1 MLKKGADLKPGLVVG
16 NIVDKKTFYIT
27 TPIYYVNDIPHIGH
41 SYTTIAADALA
52 RYKRMRDY
60 DVFFLT
66 GTDEH
71 GQKIEKT
78 AQLNNENPI
87 ELADRMVERFKNL
100 WQVLDI
106 SNDDFIR
113 TTESRHVK
121 QVQDAFVKMYEKGDI
136 YLGEYEGW
144 YCTPCESFWTSAQ
157 LSLDNCPE
165 CGRSVEKIREKNYFF
180 RLSKYQD
187 LLIEYFEKYP
197 DFVKPESRRNE
208 LHRRIVDGIDDI
220 SVSRAAVE
228 WGVHV
233 PMDNKHTIYV
243 WVDALFNYIT
253 ALGLEDSEKRKKYWP
268 ANVHIIGKEILWF
281 HGVIW
286 PAMLMSL
293 GIEAPYQIFAHGWWT
308 LEGKK
313 ISKSLGNAIDPVEIT
328 EAYGVDT
335 FRYFL
340 LREVPFGLDGNFSY
354 EAMVNR
360 INCDL
365 GNDLGN
371 LLHRTLTMIEKY
383 CDGIVPEHE
392 GLLSTEGKELIE
404 RSKKLTD
411 EVDHAMSN
419 LQFSKALESIWN
431 YIGLVNK
438 YVEISKPWVLAK
450 ELSTKNKLNE
460 VLYNLAE
467 SIRIISSFILPF
479 MPNVAAEM
487 HKQLGLSSDTESAG
501 NDFTWGGIRSGTKVC
516 KGSPVF
522 PKFEYSTVN

>member
-1 MLKKGADLKPGLVVG
+1 MDPKPVLDVE
-16 NIVDKKTFYIT
+16 NAVDKKTFYIT
-27 TPIYYVNDIPHIGH
+27 TPIYYVNDVPHIGH
-41 SYTTIAADALA
+41 SYTTIAADTLA
-52 RYKRMRDY
+52 RYKRMRNY

-71 GQKIEKT
+71 GQKIEK
-78 AQLNNENPI
+78 AAKLNNEDPI
-87 ELADRMVERFKNL
+87 ELADRVVERYKNL
-100 WQVLDI
+100 WDVLNI

-113 TTESRHVK
+113 TTEGRHVK
-121 QVQDAFVKMYEKGDI
+121 QVQNAFKKMYENGDI

-144 YCTPCESFWTSAQ
+144 YCIPCESFWTSAQ

-187 LLIEYFEKYP
+187 LLLEYFEKHP

-208 LHRRIVDGIDDI
+208 LHRRIVGGIDDI

-253 ALGLEDSEKRKKYWP
+253 ALGLDDSEKRKKYWP
-268 ANVHIIGKEILWF
+268 ARVHIIGKEILWF

-293 GIEAPYQIFAHGWWT
+293 GIEVPYQIFAHGWWT

-313 ISKSLGNAIDPVEIT
+313 ISKSLGNAIDPIEIT
-328 EAYGVDT
+328 ETYGVDT
-335 FRYFL
+335 YRYFL

-383 CDGIVPEHE
+383 CDGIVPDHE
-392 GLLSTEGKELIE
+392 GLLSTEGDVFVVIY
-404 RSKKLTD
+404 KKIND
-411 EVDHAMSN
+411 QVDHAMSN
-419 LQFSKALESIWN
+419 LQFSKALESIWD

-467 SIRIISSFILPF
+467 SIRIISLFILPF

-487 HKQLGLSSDTESAG
+487 HKQLGLSPDEESAG
-501 NDFTWGGIRSGTKVC
+501 NNITWGGMRPGTKVC
-516 KGSPVF
+516 KGTPIF
-522 PKFEYSTVN
+522 RKFEYSAEN

>member
-1 MLKKGADLKPGLVVG
+1 M
-16 NIVDKKTFYIT
+16 NRIVSIGVNRNTFYIT

-52 RYKRMRDY
+52 RYKRMRGY

-71 GQKIEKT
+71 GQKIQKAAQANKEK
-78 AQLNNENPI
+78 PI
-87 ELADRMVERFKNL
+87 ELADRMVEKFKNL
-100 WQVLDI
+100 WKILNV

-113 TTESRHVK
+113 TTEDKHVR
-121 QVQDAFVKMYEKGDI
+121 QVEDIFEKIYENGDI

-144 YCTPCESFWTSAQ
+144 YCIPCESFWTAAQ
-157 LSLDNCPE
+157 LSSGNCPE
-165 CGRSVEKIREKNYFF
+165 CSRSVERLKEKNFFF

-187 LLIEYFEKYP
+187 SLLKHFDEHP
-197 DFVKPESRRNE
+197 DFVRPESRRNE
-208 LHRRIVDGIDDI
+208 LHRRLVAGIDDI

-228 WGVHV
+228 WGIPV
-233 PMDNKHTIYV
+233 PMDKKHTIYV

-253 ALGLEDSEKRKKYWP
+253 ALEYYDGSKRLKKYWP
-268 ANVHIIGKEILWF
+268 ANVQIMGKEILWF
-281 HGVIW
+281 HGIVW

-293 GIEAPYQIFAHGWWT
+293 GIEPPYQIYAHGWWT
-308 LEGKK
+308 LEGQK

-328 EAYGVDT
+328 DTYSVDT
-335 FRYFL
+335 YRYFL

-354 EAMVNR
+354 NALVNR

-383 CDGIVPEHE
+383 CNGIVPEVKNV
-392 GLLSTEGKELIE
+392 STDGQELIKK
-404 RSKKLTD
+404 SKTLND
-411 EVDHAMSN
+411 EVELAMCD
-419 LQFSKALESIWN
+419 LQFSRALEAIWE

-450 ELSTKNKLNE
+450 EHTTRDELNE
-460 VLYNLAE
+460 VLYTLAE
-467 SIRIISSFILPF
+467 SIRIISLFISPF
-479 MPNVAAEM
+479 MPDTAIEM
-487 HKQLGLSSDTESAG
+487 QKQLGLSANKKSIECGT
-501 NDFTWGGIRSGTKVC
+501 TWGGMKSGIKVH
-516 KGSPVF
+516 KGKPIF
-522 PKFEYSTVN
+522 PKVEYSTIT

>member
-1 MLKKGADLKPGLVVG
+1 MDLKQALVVKS
-16 NIVDKKTFYIT
+16 IVDKKKFYIS
-27 TPIYYVNDIPHIGH
+27 TPIYYVNDVPHIGH
-41 SYTTIAADALA
+41 SYTTIAADTLA
-52 RYKRMRDY
+52 RYKRMRGY
-60 DVFFLT
+60 EVFFLT

-71 GQKIEKT
+71 GQKIEKSSK
-78 AQLNNENPI
+78 LNNESPI
-87 ELADRMVERFKNL
+87 ELADRMVDKFKDL
-100 WQVLDI
+100 WQVLGI
-106 SNDDFIR
+106 TNDDFVR

-121 QVQDAFVKMYEKGDI
+121 QVQNAFTKMYENGDI

-144 YCTPCESFWTSAQ
+144 YCIPCESFWTSTQ
-157 LSLDNCPE
+157 LSLNNCPE

-187 LLIEYFEKYP
+187 LLIEFFDKHP

-208 LHRRIVDGIDDI
+208 LLRRITGGIDDI

-228 WGVHV
+228 WGIHV
-233 PMDNKHTIYV
+233 PMDSKHTIYV

-253 ALGLEDSEKRKKYWP
+253 PLGLDDHAMLKKYWP

-293 GIEAPYQIFAHGWWT
+293 GVEVPSQIFAHGWWT

-313 ISKSLGNAIDPVEIT
+313 ISKSLGNAIDPIEIT
-328 EAYGVDT
+328 ETYGVDT
-335 FRYFL
+335 YRYFL

-383 CDGIVPEHE
+383 CNGIVPDHE
-392 GLLSTEGKELIE
+392 GLVSAEENELIE
-404 RSKKLTD
+404 RSKRLND

-419 LQFSKALESIWN
+419 LQFSKALESIWDF
-431 YIGLVNK
+431 IGLVNK
-438 YVEISKPWVLAK
+438 YVEVSKPWVLAR
-450 ELSTKNKLNE
+450 ESSTKEKLND

-467 SIRIISSFILPF
+467 SIRIISLFILPF

-487 HKQLGLSSDTESAG
+487 CNQMGLSSDENSVG
-501 NDFTWGGIRSGTKVC
+501 NNSTWGGMRPGTRVC
-516 KGSPVF
+516 KGAPVF
-522 PKFEYSTVN
+522 PKVEYSTVD